1 MLDRM
6 TRIVLKP
13 QVTGD
18 GRRIV
23 YRAEAETTR
32 ERLRRLAEALRP
44 RQSART
50 SAAAG

>member
-1 MLDRM
+1 MRAMLTDM

-13 QVTGD
+13 QATGD
-18 GRRIV
+18 GSRII

-44 RQSART
+44 RRIHPVR
-50 SAAAG
+50 

>member
-1 MLDRM
+1 MLDHM

-13 QVTGD
+13 EVTRD

-23 YRAEAETTR
+23 FRAEAETTR

-44 RQSART
+44 RRAQP
-50 SAAAG
+50 AGR

>member
-1 MLDRM
+1 MLDGM

-44 RQSART
+44 RRAQPAAR
-50 SAAAG
+50 